1 MVFRWHY
8 TLAQLF
14 NVHAFMT
21 QALAPAAADPVLQ
34 SRLAAALAV
43 FDAPDATPLDALAG
57 LVDVI
62 RPSNAEDHAAVR
74 AAHLQLRILL
84 RQEPR
89 YREAL
94 QRGFVALL
102 SHTRHERFFADSGLL
117 PGTGFF
123 SELRRKLV
131 HHLLPEPVDRQQLRD
146 ALAMVFHHPDDHVWL
161 AGIPE
166 EDSRDLWQAI
176 GSSPESAARMREA
189 LRPDFL
195 RALQT
200 VSHRLAAMGL
210 EPVLRKACPG
220 LDDAESPFVA
230 QSAELHRILAAL
242 QPSAYAEPQL
252 PDAGQSRTQADIAHL
267 LVLLDQCADVVRR
280 ASASAAMRGTSLEL
294 SYLLTRLDEHI
305 VRLESL
311 LDLLAAGLS
320 PQPGDYLLD
329 AWTAF
334 IRRAIRGEA
343 RRNSVRL
350 HVRRLTRML
359 ALRVTQNAGRTGEH
373 YITTDRAGYF
383 AMLGSA
389 AAAGAVIAFMA
400 LIKIGISGL
409 GLAPLPAAIAYSLN
423 YGLGFVLIH
432 IMGGT
437 IATKQ
442 PAMTA
447 SAIALSIHESGGRL
461 REVERL
467 ATLITDVLRSQ
478 FAAIV
483 GNVAVALP
491 LALVIGFAMN
501 ALLGQPFPGEAKVAH
516 LLADLDPLGSPMLL
530 HAAIAGCWLFTA
542 GLVSGYVDNAAIY
555 HRIPERFER
564 STWARRWLGEQR
576 ASAVAR
582 YLDHHLGSLA
592 GNFLFGFMLGC
603 TGLIGL
609 LLGLNID
616 IRHIAFSSA
625 NLGFI
630 MSAPSAEALSVFV
643 LAFIAVLLVGMVNL
657 AVSFSLAL
665 WVAMRSHDVTFR
677 HSGLLF
683 AALWR
688 RIRTQPRMVFWP
700 VQSGTDRRSD

>member
-1 MVFRWHY
+1 MI
-8 TLAQLF
+8 Q
-14 NVHAFMT
+14 
-21 QALAPAAADPVLQ
+21 APAPPAADPALH
-34 SRLAAALAV
+34 SRLSAALEA
-43 FDAPDATPLDALAG
+43 FDASDATPIDALAG

-62 RPSNAEDHAAVR
+62 RPANADDLDSVR
-74 AAHLQLRILL
+74 AAHLHLRMLL
-84 RQEPR
+84 RSESR

-94 QRGFVALL
+94 RKGFVTLL
-102 SHTRHERFFADSGLL
+102 SQTRHESFFADSGLL

-131 HHLLPEPVDRQQLRD
+131 HHLLPEPVDRHQLRD
-146 ALAMVFHHPDDHVWL
+146 ALAIVFHHPDDHVWL
-161 AGIPE
+161 SGIPE

-176 GSSPESAARMREA
+176 GSSPESAVRVREA
-189 LRPDFL
+189 LEPDFV
-195 RALQT
+195 RALLT
-200 VSHRLAAMGL
+200 VSHRLASMGL
-210 EPVLRKACPG
+210 EPVLRRACPS
-220 LDDAESPFVA
+220 LDDAGSPFVA
-230 QSAELHRILAAL
+230 QAAELHRLLALL
-242 QPSAYAEPQL
+242 QPSA
-252 PDAGQSRTQADIAHL
+252 DAQASASDAAPSEVQTDIAHL
-267 LVLLDQCADVVRR
+267 LVLLDQCAEVVRR

-305 VRLESL
+305 QRLERL
-311 LDLLAAGLS
+311 LDLLRAGLS
-320 PQPGDYLLD
+320 QQAGDQLLD
-329 AWTAF
+329 AWIAF

-350 HVRRLTRML
+350 HVQRLTRML

-447 SAIALSIHESGGRL
+447 SAIALSIQESGGRL

-491 LALVIGFAMN
+491 LALMIGFAMN
-501 ALLGQPFPGEAKVAH
+501 ALLGQPFPGEAKVEH
-516 LLADLDPLGSPMLL
+516 LLTDLDPLGSPMVL

-564 STWARRWLGEQR
+564 SAWARRWLGDAR

-630 MSAPSAEALSVFV
+630 MGAPFVETLSVF
-643 LAFIAVLLVGMVNL
+643 LYALFAVLLVGAVNL

-677 HSGLLF
+677 HSGPLF

-688 RIRTQPRMVFWP
+688 RVRSQPSMVFWP
-700 VQSGTDRRSD
+700 VQSGAERKSDT

>member
-1 MVFRWHY
+1 
-8 TLAQLF
+8 
-14 NVHAFMT
+14 MT
-21 QALAPAAADPVLQ
+21 QALAPTAADPAVH
-34 SRLAAALAV
+34 SRLSAALAR
-43 FDAPDATPLDALAG
+43 FDAPDVTPLEALAG

-62 RPSNAEDHAAVR
+62 RPANPEDHDSAR
-74 AAHLQLRILL
+74 AAHLQLRMLL
-84 RQEPR
+84 RSEPR
-89 YREAL
+89 FREAL
-94 QRGFVALL
+94 EKALVTIVV
-102 SHTRHERFFADSGLL
+102 HTRHESFFADSGLL

-131 HHLLPEPVDRQQLRD
+131 HHLLPEPMDRQQLRD
-146 ALAMVFHHPDDHVWL
+146 ALAIVFHHPDDHVWL

-166 EDSRDLWQAI
+166 EDSRDLWQAV
-176 GSSPESAARMREA
+176 GSSPESAARVREVLA
-189 LRPDFL
+189 PDFV
-195 RALQT
+195 RALLT

-220 LDDAESPFVA
+220 LDNAESPFVA
-230 QSAELHRILAAL
+230 QCAELHRLLASLQPDAHAGATVNDAAL
-242 QPSAYAEPQL
+242 SAA
-252 PDAGQSRTQADIAHL
+252 RADVAHL
-267 LVLLDQCADVVRR
+267 LVLLDQCAETVRR
-280 ASASAAMRGTSLEL
+280 AGASASMRGTTLEL
-294 SYLLTRLDEHI
+294 SYLLTRLEEHI
-305 VRLESL
+305 VRLEGL
-311 LDLLAAGLS
+311 LDLFAAGLLQR
-320 PQPGDYLLD
+320 PDDRLLD
-329 AWTAF
+329 AWIAF

-359 ALRVTQNAGRTGEH
+359 ALRVTQNAGKTGEH

-400 LIKIGISGL
+400 LIKIGISSL

-447 SAIALSIHESGGRL
+447 SAIALSIRESGGRL

-467 ATLITDVLRSQ
+467 ATLVTDVLRSQ

-491 LALVIGFAMN
+491 LALAIGLAMN
-501 ALLGQPFPGEAKVAH
+501 VLLGQAFPGQAKVEH
-516 LLADLDPLGSPMLL
+516 LLADLDPLGSPMVL
-530 HAAIAGCWLFTA
+530 HAAIAGCWLFMA
-542 GLVSGYVDNAAIY
+542 GLISGYVDNAAIV
-555 HRIPERFER
+555 HRIPERFEQ
-564 STWARRWLGEQR
+564 SAWARRWLGEER
-576 ASAVAR
+576 ACAVAR

-603 TGLIGL
+603 TGLVGL

-630 MSAPSAEALSVFV
+630 MAAPEAETLWVFAM
-643 LAFIAVLLVGMVNL
+643 AFMAVLLVGAVNL

-677 HSGLLF
+677 HSGPLF

-688 RIRTQPRMVFWP
+688 RIRNQPSIVFWP
-700 VQSGTDRRSD
+700 VQSGLERRSDT